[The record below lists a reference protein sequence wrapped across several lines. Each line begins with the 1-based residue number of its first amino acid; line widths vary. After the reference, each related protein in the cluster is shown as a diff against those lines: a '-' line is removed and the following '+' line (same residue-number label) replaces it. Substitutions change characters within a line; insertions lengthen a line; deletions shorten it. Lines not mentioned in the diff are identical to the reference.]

1 MPCQASLSIHGRQ
14 CGGDL
19 VEAALTAQETLE
31 EMTLDDAVEAVT
43 GNMAVTPGLPF
54 GLCLR
59 ST

>member
-1 MPCQASLSIHGRQ
+1 
-14 CGGDL
+14 